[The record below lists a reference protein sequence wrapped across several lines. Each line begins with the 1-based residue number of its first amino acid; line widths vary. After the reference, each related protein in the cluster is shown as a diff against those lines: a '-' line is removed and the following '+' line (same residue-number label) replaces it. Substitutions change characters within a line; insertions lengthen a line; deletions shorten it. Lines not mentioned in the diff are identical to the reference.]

1 METQRNAA
9 RIDSSHRPNDQLL
22 RVAVLSG
29 GNSAE
34 RTVSL
39 QSGLAVVQALRA
51 AGHNVSQIDPARKEL
66 PRVDWSEFDCVFIA
80 LHGSFG
86 EDGQVQ
92 TILEEAGVPY
102 TGSDARASRIA
113 FSKSAAKHRLMESG
127 VPTPESSLIHVND
140 DIANIREKAAAI
152 GYPLVVKPDA
162 QGSSLGVTIVDDPA
176 HLDAAVNACFQLD
189 EFGLIE
195 AAVIGSEWTLGLL
208 DDTPLPLIKIE
219 TDRGFYDY
227 RAKYQ
232 DDATR
237 FLYEFE
243 ITAEEA
249 DTITTVGQ
257 QAAAAIGIRGVARVD
272 IRVDENRKPWVL
284 EINTIPG
291 FTDHSLVPKAAAR
304 AGIEFVEL
312 CDRIVR
318 SIVATDDGIPAAST
332 SDLSTAQKS
341 LSKHRETE
349 PAQN

>member
-9 RIDSSHRPNDQLL
+9 RIDSPHRSNRPL

-39 QSGLAVVQALRA
+39 QSGLAVVQALRSS
-51 AGHNVSQIDPARKEL
+51 GHQVSQIDPAKKDLTRI
-66 PRVDWSEFDCVFIA
+66 DWSEFDCAFIA
-80 LHGSFG
+80 LHGAFG

-92 TILEEAGVPY
+92 SILESAGVAY
-102 TGSDARASRIA
+102 TGSDPTASRIA
-113 FSKSAAKHRLMESG
+113 FSKSAAKQRFLEAR
-127 VPTPESSLIHVND
+127 VPTPRFSLIHIND
-140 DIANIREKAAAI
+140 GSAEIRAKADAI

-162 QGSSLGVTIVDDPA
+162 QGSSLGVTIVDVPSQ
-176 HLDAAVNACFQLD
+176 LDAALNACFSLD
-189 EFGLIE
+189 DFGLLE
-195 AAVIGSEWTLGLL
+195 AAVIGSEWTLGLIG
-208 DDTPLPLIKIE
+208 DTPLPLIKIE

-232 DDATR
+232 DDATQ

-249 DTITTVGQ
+249 DAITSVGQ
-257 QAAAAIGIRGVARVD
+257 QAAAAIGTRGVARVD
-272 IRVDENRKPWVL
+272 IRVDQQGKPWVL

-312 CDRIVR
+312 CDQIVR
-318 SIVATDDGIPAAST
+318 ATVSAGDQNASRQVGALSREESASPLIEAARIQS
-332 SDLSTAQKS
+332 
-341 LSKHRETE
+341 
-349 PAQN
+349 

>member
-1 METQRNAA
+1 MEIQRNAT
-9 RIDSSHRPNDQLL
+9 RVDSSHAPQEPL

-51 AGHNVSQIDPARKEL
+51 AEHEVSQVDPARTDVTRL
-66 PRVDWSEFDCVFIA
+66 DWSRFDCAFIA

-86 EDGQVQ
+86 EDGGIQR
-92 TILEEAGVPY
+92 ILEEAEIPF
-102 TGSDARASRIA
+102 TGSDAKASRVA
-113 FSKSAAKHRLMESG
+113 FSKSAAKQRFTDAG
-127 VPTPESSLIHVND
+127 VPTPPFGVIHVND
-140 DIANIREKAAAI
+140 EFTAIRNRAESI
-152 GYPLVVKPDA
+152 GYPLVVKPDT
-162 QGSSLGVTIVDDPA
+162 QGSSLGVTIVDDPSQ
-176 HLDAAVNACFQLD
+176 LEAAVRACFHLD
-189 EFGLIE
+189 EFGLLE
-195 AAVIGSEWTLGLL
+195 SAVIGSEWTLGFL

-232 DDATR
+232 DEATR

-243 ITAEEA
+243 ISAAEA
-249 DTITTVGQ
+249 DAINSVGK
-257 QAAAAIGIRGVARVD
+257 QAATAIGTRGVARVD
-272 IRVDENRKPWVL
+272 IRVDEQLRPWVL
-284 EINTIPG
+284 EVNTIPG

-318 SIVATDDGIPAAST
+318 STVGQRAFVSDSVAMPEKQSVPAT
-332 SDLSTAQKS
+332 RQV
-341 LSKHRETE
+341 
-349 PAQN
+349 